1 MAISPEGDFLVELVL
16 KDFDFE
22 LQMYDIKI
30 SNNKDVSEQKSYR
43 ELSRINITFKFTN
56 GQINL
61 SKDKDVDK
69 NLFRWSVAVSD
80 KSTSSSEFR
89 LLAISYISLKD
100 LEYYK
105 KNFDNIHLTQIPNHG
120 FTFVFIIKIINNV
133 YSISD
138 FKNKELPIKYSGV
151 IKFISKKNV
160 VINQNGEKDKQKTD
174 KGSQNADRYTLIIL
188 TLSGIYKYQMKN
200 KLIKNIQKLKYP
212 RRVYSAM
219 IRNITFWFNI
229 PSSSVYD
236 SYDFIYS
243 YINDCLNQHYFLAD
257 TINED
262 IKYIELYDLTTN
274 HLVNTFQRQIS
285 SESYNFDAS
294 SYYAISNN
302 GKLLAYFSLF
312 NGAFKIFSIENG
324 LEIAELITNI
334 TDYSGIDIELIDFFQ
349 NDEILF
355 ACSKAKWFVWDI
367 FGSLRDSVKLE
378 DIGFKIEFPSDFNEK
393 LKK

>member
-1 MAISPEGDFLVELVL
+1 MSVSSSQSGDVIIEVKTEEIGSEVKKDDSEFKDIKDKDESEIKDDEIEDYREYPNKYMAISPEGDFLVELVL

-43 ELSRINITFKFTN
+43 ELSRINTTFKFTN

-138 FKNKELPIKYSGV
+138 FKDKELPIKYSG
-151 IKFISKKNV
+151 
-160 VINQNGEKDKQKTD
+160 
-174 KGSQNADRYTLIIL
+174 
-188 TLSGIYKYQMKN
+188 
-200 KLIKNIQKLKYP
+200 
-212 RRVYSAM
+212 
-219 IRNITFWFNI
+219 
-229 PSSSVYD
+229 
-236 SYDFIYS
+236 
-243 YINDCLNQHYFLAD
+243 
-257 TINED
+257 
-262 IKYIELYDLTTN
+262 
-274 HLVNTFQRQIS
+274 
-285 SESYNFDAS
+285 
-294 SYYAISNN
+294 
-302 GKLLAYFSLF
+302 
-312 NGAFKIFSIENG
+312 
-324 LEIAELITNI
+324 
-334 TDYSGIDIELIDFFQ
+334 
-349 NDEILF
+349 
-355 ACSKAKWFVWDI
+355 
-367 FGSLRDSVKLE
+367 
-378 DIGFKIEFPSDFNEK
+378 
-393 LKK
+393 